1 MADTGP
7 IFSTLPTSS
16 SSTLEKIPPRSV
28 CRAFAVQRYWAS
40 PVSSSSRSMI
50 TAVSKAEATALAPSP
65 AVMAGDAT
73 LPRNP
78 EMIRAKAARP
88 TSTANFKPVIKKIHL
103 HRPFAMRRSVLFNS
117 SILPLLPLAPRSSPG
132 DGPRVE
138 FVASHYPYY
147 S

>member
-1 MADTGP
+1 MDSTPSTEEVMADTGP

-65 AVMAGDAT
+65 AVMAGDAHIAQ
-73 LPRNP
+73 
-78 EMIRAKAARP
+78 E
-88 TSTANFKPVIKKIHL
+88 
-103 HRPFAMRRSVLFNS
+103 
-117 SILPLLPLAPRSSPG
+117 PG
-132 DGPRVE
+132 DDPGKSGK
-138 FVASHYPYY
+138 AHQYGQL
-147 S
+147 